1 MREIKTE
8 RCICIDDAYGFTYR
22 IAKIEY
28 IEREDESFEYI
39 FYPNYS
45 VIDLLGDDIFQ
56 GIPGLDLDLRK
67 KEYIRRNRVPVFIS
81 ERTPSKNRENLIE
94 LLDACGM
101 DYLNRLEWLIRTDTR
116 YAGDSLYVCRW
127 EDEMVDYQNAMI
139 TGDQAAQL
147 LGISRSTF
155 MRRLREK
162 KNMKKL

>member
-1 MREIKTE
+1 M
-8 RCICIDDAYGFTYR
+8 
-22 IAKIEY
+22 
-28 IEREDESFEYI
+28 
-39 FYPNYS
+39 
-45 VIDLLGDDIFQ
+45 
-56 GIPGLDLDLRK
+56 DLDLRK